1 MMHALVT
8 GATGFLGGAIVEQ
21 LVARGDRVRAFCRR
35 DDARLRALG
44 VEIVLGDLGDADAA
58 ADACRGVDCVFHAAA
73 IAGIWGRWSDY
84 WKTNVLGTQA
94 VAAGCLRHSVG
105 RLVYTSS
112 PSVTFDG
119 RDQVNVDE
127 SAPYSR
133 RFLAHYPR
141 SKAMAEQHVLALHAP
156 GRLAVCAL
164 RPHLIWGP
172 GDRHLVPR
180 LLARARAGR
189 LRRIGSG
196 RNLIDMIY
204 IDNAAAAHLAA
215 ADRLLDSSAATNP
228 GGRAY
233 FLSQGEPVSCWPWI
247 DEILARA
254 GLPPVRRRLPLA
266 AAWALGALCEAVYSA
281 AGLQREPPMTR
292 FLALQLGR
300 SHYFNISAARKD
312 LGYRPAVQTAE
323 GMERLAQWLHG
334 REPVRGS
341 AGDFHAR

>member
-1 MMHALVT
+1 MHALVT
-8 GATGFLGGAIVEQ
+8 GATGFLGRAIVEQ

-44 VEIVLGDLGDADAA
+44 VEMTFGDLGDAEAVAA
-58 ADACRGVDCVFHAAA
+58 ACRGVDCVFHTAA
-73 IAGIWGRWSDY
+73 IAGIWGRWTDY

-94 VAAGCLRHSVG
+94 VTSGCLRHSVG

-119 RDQVNVDE
+119 RDQIDVDE

-133 RFLAHYPR
+133 HFLAHYPR
-141 SKAMAEQHVLALHAP
+141 SKAMAEQHVLGLHAP
-156 GRLAVCAL
+156 QRLAVCAL

-180 LLARARAGR
+180 LIARARAGR

-196 RNLIDMIY
+196 RNLIDMVY
-204 IDNAAAAHLAA
+204 VDNAAVAHLAA
-215 ADRLLDSSAATNP
+215 ADRLLDSSAANP

-233 FLSQGEPVSCWPWI
+233 FISQGEPVSCWPWI

-254 GLPPVRRRLPLA
+254 NLPPVRRRLPLA
-266 AAWALGALCEAVYSA
+266 AAWALGAACEAVYA
-281 AGLQREPPMTR
+281 ALGVRREPPMTR

-312 LGYRPAVQTAE
+312 LNYRPAVATAE
-323 GMERLAQWLHG
+323 GMERLARWL
-334 REPVRGS
+334 RDCEPMRDS
-341 AGDFHAR
+341 AGDAHAR

>member
-8 GATGFLGGAIVEQ
+8 GATGFLGRAIAEQ
-21 LVARGDRVRAFCRR
+21 LAARGDRVRALCRR

-44 VEIVLGDLGDADAA
+44 VELVLGDLNDSEAVAE
-58 ADACRGVDCVFHAAA
+58 ACRGVDCVFHAAA
-73 IAGIWGRWSDY
+73 VAGIWGRWSDY

-119 RDQVNVDE
+119 RDQINVDE

-133 RFLAHYPR
+133 RWLAHYPR
-141 SKAMAEQHVLALHAP
+141 SKAMAEQHVLGLHDP
-156 GRLAVCAL
+156 RRLAVCAL

-189 LRRIGSG
+189 LRIIGSG
-196 RNLIDMIY
+196 RNLIDMVY
-204 IDNAAAAHLAA
+204 VDNAAAAHLAA
-215 ADRLLDSSAATNP
+215 ADRLLDSNAPAAP

-233 FLSQGEPVSCWPWI
+233 FISQGEPAPCWPWI
-247 DEILARA
+247 DEILALVH
-254 GLPPVRRRLPLA
+254 LPPVRRRLPLA
-266 AAWALGALCEAVYSA
+266 VAWALGALCEAVYASL
-281 AGLQREPPMTR
+281 GLRREPPMTR
-292 FLALQLGR
+292 FVALQLGR
-300 SHYFNISAARKD
+300 SHYFNISAARRD
-312 LGYRPAVQTAE
+312 LGYRPAVDTAE
-323 GMERLAQWLHG
+323 GMRRLALWLNG
-334 REPVRGS
+334 GGAAVAETGS
-341 AGDFHAR
+341 H

>member
-8 GATGFLGGAIVEQ
+8 GATGFLGRAIAEQ
-21 LVARGDRVRAFCRR
+21 LAARGDRVRALCRR

-44 VEIVLGDLGDADAA
+44 VELVFGDLNDPEAVAE
-58 ADACRGVDCVFHAAA
+58 ACRGVDCVFHAAA
-73 IAGIWGRWSDY
+73 VAGIWGRWSDY

-94 VAAGCLRHSVG
+94 VTAGCLRHSVG

-119 RDQVNVDE
+119 RDQINVDE

-133 RFLAHYPR
+133 RWLAHYPR
-141 SKAMAEQHVLALHAP
+141 SKAMAEQHVLSLHDP
-156 GRLAVCAL
+156 QRLAVCAL

-189 LRRIGSG
+189 LRMIGSG
-196 RNLIDMIY
+196 RNLIDMVY

-215 ADRLLDSSAATNP
+215 ADRLLGSNAPAAP

-233 FLSQGEPVSCWPWI
+233 FISQGEPAPCWPWI
-247 DEILARA
+247 NEILALVH
-254 GLPPVRRRLPLA
+254 LPPVRRRLPLA
-266 AAWALGALCEAVYSA
+266 VAWALGALCETIYASL
-281 AGLQREPPMTR
+281 GLRREPPMTR
-292 FLALQLGR
+292 FVALQLGR
-300 SHYFNISAARKD
+300 SHYFDISAARRD
-312 LGYRPAVQTAE
+312 LGYRPAVDTAE
-323 GMERLAQWLHG
+323 GMRRLALWLN
-334 REPVRGS
+334 EPGV
-341 AGDFHAR
+341 AGAETGGH